1 MIWSRRKTYWFA
13 LNGATY
19 AFLLLAS
26 LFFVLPIAW
35 IFSTSFKPQSDIFAI
50 PATLIPSRWTGENYL
65 AVFQGGVFGRYLLN
79 SLVAA
84 TGGTALGLLLGVPAA
99 YGFAKY
105 RYRVSGAFLVFIV
118 VTRIFPPIA
127 LALPY
132 FLQLRAIGLLDTQLG
147 LIIAYV
153 PIVLPLMIWI
163 LEGFFREYPDEILE
177 AARIDGA
184 GVLRTLTNIVIPTSL
199 PALSVATLFGF
210 LVAWNEFIL
219 SLTITRTP
227 AAQTMPVGISTLI
240 TQFQTYWGQ
249 MTAMAAIYLLPV
261 LIVTIIIQRG
271 IVTGLVSGATKG

>member
-13 LNGATY
+13 LNEATY

-50 PATLIPSRWTGENYL
+50 PAKLIPSRWTGENYL

-84 TGGTALGLLLGVPAA
+84 AGGTALGLLLGVPAA

-105 RYRVSGAFLVFIV
+105 RYPVSGAFLVFIV